1 MREGEGALTA
11 ARGKRGAFRPCV
23 SIRSFSLAHGRIRN
37 TTGRITHVPAQ
48 IPKLVVKNSLM
59 TDCFAQQRLQTQ
71 QSSGYDCWEGVEINR
86 MDRRFN
92 ESEVTDPETWQ
103 TLNLLPEG
111 EALAVGP
118 LQRIL
123 LLPDSIIAFICLSN
137 AILLHSLATFQK
149 QQARRE
155 KYSDDTRLSVA
166 QQAQGPE
173 PTSGLFL

>member
-1 MREGEGALTA
+1 
-11 ARGKRGAFRPCV
+11 
-23 SIRSFSLAHGRIRN
+23 
-37 TTGRITHVPAQ
+37 
-48 IPKLVVKNSLM
+48 
-59 TDCFAQQRLQTQ
+59 
-71 QSSGYDCWEGVEINR
+71 

-118 LQRIL
+118 LQRFL
-123 LLPDSIIAFICLSN
+123 FICLSN